1 MLSWTPILDAE
12 KFYVVKMKGFLG
24 LGALLLSFSL
34 SAAATQSTAVKNGAV
49 SLKVITKSGSR
60 NKTAPFLHGL
70 FFEDINVSYLLVLL
84 KILPD
89 WTNS

>member
-1 MLSWTPILDAE
+1 MLSWISISDTE

-34 SAAATQSTAVKNGAV
+34 SAVATQSTAVKSGAV
-49 SLKVITKSGSR
+49 SLKVTTKSGSR

-70 FFEDINVSYLLVLL
+70 FFEDINVSYFLVLL
-84 KILPD
+84 KLLPGR
-89 WTNS
+89 TNS